1 MAFGDSGIIDRMRA
15 KTANKHT
22 VAIVV
27 FEDVSLFELS
37 VACEIFGDQD
47 GTGIPGPWYDL
58 LICGAGGRGTSVRS
72 DRGLRVDVTHG
83 MRSLA
88 AADTVVVPPCERRDA
103 VANRLPPQLLDALCR
118 AHHRGARVVSLCTGA
133 FILAAA
139 GLLDGRPATTHWA
152 ECAELARL
160 HPKVQVDP
168 DVLYVD
174 DGDVLTSAGSAASID
189 LCLHLVRT
197 DRGADVAAE
206 LAREL
211 VVAPYRDGG
220 QAQYIR
226 TPLPDAET
234 DVLFTET
241 FAWLQQHLGDH
252 VTVADL
258 AARSAMSRRTFAR
271 RFLDTTGTT
280 PYQWL
285 LRQRVQLAQRLL
297 ESTNQR
303 VDAVAARSGFTTA
316 GELRKHFARV
326 VHTTPLAYRRAFTT
340 TRA

>member
-1 MAFGDSGIIDRMRA
+1 MHA
-15 KTANKHT
+15 KTANKQT
-22 VAIVV
+22 VAVVV
-27 FEDVSLFELS
+27 FEGVSLFELS
-37 VACEIFGDQD
+37 VVCEIFGDQD
-47 GTGIPGPWYDL
+47 GTEIRGPWYNL

-83 MRSLA
+83 LRSLV
-88 AADTVVVPPCERRDA
+88 AADTVVVPPLERRGAAADQ
-103 VANRLPPQLLDALCR
+103 LPQLLLDALR
-118 AHHRGARVVSLCTGA
+118 QAHRRGARLVSLCTGA

-152 ECAELARL
+152 ECRELARL
-160 HPKVQVDP
+160 YPAVQINP

-174 DGDVLTSAGSAASID
+174 DGDVLTSAGSAACID

-197 DRGADVAAE
+197 DFGADVAAE

-226 TPLPDAET
+226 TPLPDLET
-234 DVLFTET
+234 DMLFTET
-241 FAWLQQHLGDH
+241 FGWLQEHLGDQ

-285 LRQRVQLAQRLL
+285 LRQRVQLAQQLL
-297 ESTNQR
+297 ESTDQP
-303 VDAVAARSGFTTA
+303 VDTIATRCGFATP
-316 GELRKHFARV
+316 GNLRKHFARV
-326 VHTTPLAYRRAFTT
+326 VHTTPVAYRRTFSTIGG
-340 TRA
+340 